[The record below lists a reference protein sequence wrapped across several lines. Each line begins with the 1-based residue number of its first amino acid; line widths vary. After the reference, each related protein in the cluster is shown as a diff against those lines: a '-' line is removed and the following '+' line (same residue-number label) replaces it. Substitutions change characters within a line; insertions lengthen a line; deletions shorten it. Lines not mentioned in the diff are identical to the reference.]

1 MIIDRM
7 KLRIGQS
14 QYSLCVGLAL
24 MVLAGSGWAYGS
36 SSSAPNDKSPGPA
49 SISRVVYAHYMHCFV
64 LGYMAPEYT
73 YFIPSSKGDDDL
85 EHWPRDESMYTNF
98 WPENLASSCQNGDV
112 SLQKDFDLGLSA
124 GLDAFGLL
132 TGPGKLDGKFGPGEV
147 AMFRLA
153 AKNPVKILPELWQNP
168 HPDRSSEDMA
178 EQFATFG
185 AQLKKVMDQY
195 PDGVLRIDG
204 KPALLLA
211 RLDLDACRSLKP
223 FFDVF
228 GGAQNFFLIGYLPI
242 NHYAKSQFL
251 ASPADSYLPHIEG
264 CPLSAVSAWAATDS
278 YADPLNSALPRVAKS
293 THELLDW
300 PVNLPFYNK
309 VLQPRPPGP
318 VWISESLGAAR
329 FIDQWLD
336 AISQRAAMVDLQ
348 TWNDFSE
355 TTLTDTNHQGISF
368 IDLNHYFSTWYHNGS
383 PETPTKDQLW
393 LFYHH
398 QLVDAE
404 VEGRRANDP
413 GIRNETPVTD
423 YLEVVSLLKEP
434 GTLEL
439 ETSGV
444 HYSIQAQAGFHDWL
458 LIAGASMDRAMKVT
472 VTRANRQ
479 AMPASNSYPRN
490 SSWRTVQS
498 IRGLNPGLPVVTLSR
513 GGQPALTLPGRTPIL
528 GRAPLED
535 LGVVGST
542 ATAP

>member
-1 MIIDRM
+1 MTIDRM
-7 KLRIGQS
+7 KLRIGHTQ
-14 QYSLCVGLAL
+14 LCIGLAVML
-24 MVLAGSGWAYGS
+24 LAGCSWAYAS
-36 SSSAPNDKSPGPA
+36 SPPAPKDKSPDPA
-49 SISRVVYAHYMHCFV
+49 PISRVVYAHYMHCFV

-73 YFIPSSKGDDDL
+73 HFISASKRDDDL
-85 EHWPRDESMYTNF
+85 EHWPQEESMYINF
-98 WPENLASSCQNGDV
+98 WPENLASSCQNGDAA
-112 SLQKDFDLGLSA
+112 LQKDFDLGRSA

-132 TGPGKLDGKFGPGEV
+132 TGPGKLDSKFGPGEI
-147 AMFRLA
+147 AMYRLA

-211 RLDLDACRSLKP
+211 RLDLDTCRSLKP

-228 GGAQNFFLIGYLPI
+228 GGPQNFFLIGYLPI

-251 ASPADSYLPHIEG
+251 ASPDDSYLPHIEG
-264 CPLSAVSAWAATDS
+264 CPVSAVSTWAAADD

-300 PVNLPFYNK
+300 PINLPFYNV
-309 VLQPRPPGP
+309 VLNPREPGP

-383 PETPTKDQLW
+383 PETPTEDQLW

-404 VEGRRANDP
+404 VDGHRANDP

-423 YLEVVSLLKEP
+423 YLEVVSVLKEP
-434 GTLEL
+434 GTLEV
-439 ETSGV
+439 ETGGA
-444 HYSIQAQAGFHDWL
+444 HYSIQASAGFHDWL

-479 AMPASNSYPRN
+479 AVAESFSYPRS

-513 GGQPALTLPGRTPIL
+513 GGQSVLTLPGRTPIL